1 MGRSNTFTPSCSA
14 NVSVT
19 GMEPPSL
26 VRSGSR
32 PYIAYG
38 NRKKNMSESIVV
50 SSIPFVAKRKREASM
65 EASDVPE

>member
-14 NVSVT
+14 KVSVT

-38 NRKKNMSESIVV
+38 KRKNISESIVV
-50 SSIPFVAKRKREASM
+50 SSIPFVAKRKRGASM
-65 EASDVPE
+65 EASGVPE